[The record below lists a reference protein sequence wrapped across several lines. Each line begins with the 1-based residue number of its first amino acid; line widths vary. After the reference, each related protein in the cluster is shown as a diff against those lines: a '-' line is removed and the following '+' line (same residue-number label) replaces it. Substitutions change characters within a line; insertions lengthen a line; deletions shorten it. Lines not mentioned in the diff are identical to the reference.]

1 MLLCGL
7 LFSFSICFL
16 SFTLFAED
24 NLCNLDGNGPQ
35 GIMVIHSTITGLLP
49 PPLLMMPISLHHFH
63 IHFHHLSG
71 NGKQR
76 TEISASWTC
85 STDSQLHSST
95 LFHFHFFWAPPPA
108 SRLLGP
114 SSTVRGSQRDMWHL
128 DIPYHS
134 IPFHWWP
141 SAWAEQQ
148 TPFVTQLVAVWAKKV
163 CVAKYGSGRSP
174 IPRMGVC
181 NNGHWH
187 WQ

>member
-35 GIMVIHSTITGLLP
+35 EIIVIHSTITGLL

-95 LFHFHFFWAPPPA
+95 APQLHIVPLSFFLSTASCFSASGALFNRTWLAAWYLA
-108 SRLLGP
+108 SGH
-114 SSTVRGSQRDMWHL
+114 T
-128 DIPYHS
+128 IPFHS
-134 IPFHWWP
+134 IPLMTFRLGGTTNTICDP
-141 SAWAEQQ
+141 VGGCLGKES
-148 TPFVTQLVAVWAKKV
+148 V
-163 CVAKYGSGRSP
+163 CG
-174 IPRMGVC
+174 
-181 NNGHWH
+181 
-187 WQ
+187 